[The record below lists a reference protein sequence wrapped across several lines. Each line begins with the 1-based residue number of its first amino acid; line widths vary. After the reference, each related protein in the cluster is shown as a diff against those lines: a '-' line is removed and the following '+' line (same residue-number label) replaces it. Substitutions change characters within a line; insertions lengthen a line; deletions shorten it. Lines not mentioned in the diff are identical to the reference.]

1 MTKIEPTFNDE
12 PVRMPAAKERQM
24 IIEQLLDGVLQV
36 TFTKKNGEERIMDCT
51 LNMDI
56 IPEAAHPK
64 SKQGVS
70 YVDDEGV
77 QRTIQ
82 SIACYDVKAEGWRS
96 FLVSNVTH
104 MKNLTTS
111 DHIFGGYLKIND

>member
-1 MTKIEPTFNDE
+1 MKKIEPTFNE
-12 PVRMPAAKERQM
+12 ELVRKPLAEDRQM
-24 IIEQLLDGVLQV
+24 IIEQLLEGVLQV

-96 FLVSNVTH
+96 FLVPNVTQ
-104 MKNLTTS
+104 MKSLTTE
-111 DHIFGGYLKIND
+111 DI

>member
-1 MTKIEPTFNDE
+1 MTKIEPTFNEE
-12 PVRMPAAKERQM
+12 PVRMPVAEERQM
-24 IIEQLLDGVLQV
+24 IIEQLLEGVLQV

-64 SKQGVS
+64 SKQSKQGVS

-96 FLVSNVTH
+96 FLVPNVTH
-104 MKNLTTS
+104 LKSLTTE
-111 DHIFGGYLKIND
+111 DI